1 MAPVHFGLPLLDLSL
16 LARAV
21 KRGRLAIASPL
32 ESAPRKSSIPPGSR
46 NGAFFD
52 AHPQAAWR
60 QRLLSFTRI
69 TTTIVDFLPVSQRK
83 YYRRQRGDNAGTT
96 SVVKNWMQKLG
107 EDIARARRKVSM
119 TQEELRLA
127 TGLSRNTIGHYERGE
142 RAPDFG
148 VLRRIAAAVSADQF
162 EVDNDIRIVFTPNG
176 KRPESSNHPQQLT
189 LNFDDSG
196 ALTLRIEA
204 AKAGLLIKAASA

>member
-127 TGLSRNTIGHYERGE
+127 TGLSRNTIGHYERGN
-142 RAPDFG
+142 A
-148 VLRRIAAAVSADQF
+148 
-162 EVDNDIRIVFTPNG
+162 
-176 KRPESSNHPQQLT
+176 
-189 LNFDDSG
+189 
-196 ALTLRIEA
+196 LRISACCEELPLRYPQISSKSITIYGSYSPLT
-204 AKAGLLIKAASA
+204 AKDLNPAITRSS